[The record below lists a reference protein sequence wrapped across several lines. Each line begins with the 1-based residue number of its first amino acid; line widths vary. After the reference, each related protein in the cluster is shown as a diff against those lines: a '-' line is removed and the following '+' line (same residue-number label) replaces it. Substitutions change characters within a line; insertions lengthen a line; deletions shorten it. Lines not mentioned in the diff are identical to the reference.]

1 MWKQLDQQNKEL
13 EEKRKQFEKE
23 KAQYEEEQKSN
34 DKKGLERSD
43 SSSRSLKYV
52 FNHFKNVQQA
62 NCTHLWLIV
71 RCTDQK
77 YFLTKQWSAN
87 IKSFSQV
94 IPTFSFTILHILA
107 ACFANYLQFLGVS
120 SVTFPHLKKT
130 TETPLSLLS

>member
-52 FNHFKNVQQA
+52 FNQFKMYNKQIV
-62 NCTHLWLIV
+62 LI
-71 RCTDQK
+71 CGS
-77 YFLTKQWSAN
+77 L
-87 IKSFSQV
+87 
-94 IPTFSFTILHILA
+94 
-107 ACFANYLQFLGVS
+107 FAVLIRS
-120 SVTFPHLKKT
+120 IS
-130 TETPLSLLS
+130 